1 LVLVGLC
8 VININIGSAMSIQP
22 HQASESLYTDGSY
35 LDKTGGT
42 WHLEDSPFKA
52 KQVVRILARHP
63 EVQLNTIC
71 EIGCG
76 AGGILSELQK
86 LLPSHASFTGYEI
99 SPQAHAISAR
109 FSNARCQFVLG
120 DAFTDPLTYD
130 LVLVMDVV
138 EHVEDCFSFLR
149 RTKEKGRWKLYHIPL
164 DVHVSGTLR
173 GVNAWDGVGHIHL
186 FTMETALKS
195 LEYTGHRVV
204 DWIFTDGAIGTP
216 KKAFRTRLANLVRLP
231 LARLNA
237 KLAVR
242 LIGGYSIL
250 ILAE

>member
-1 LVLVGLC
+1 
-8 VININIGSAMSIQP
+8 MHP
-22 HQASESLYTDGSY
+22 HQAGEGIYTDGSY

-63 EVQLNTIC
+63 EVQPNTIC

-86 LLPSHASFTGYEI
+86 LLPSHTTLTGYEI
-99 SPQAHAISAR
+99 SPQAHAIGAK
-109 FSNARCQFVLG
+109 FSNAQCQYVLG
-120 DAFTDPLTYD
+120 DGFADPSTYD

-149 RTKEKGRWKLYHIPL
+149 RTKQKGRWKLYHIPL
-164 DVHVSGTLR
+164 ETHVSVTLR
-173 GVNAWDGVGHIHL
+173 GVNGWDSVGHIHL
-186 FTMETALKS
+186 FTIETALKS
-195 LEYTGHRVV
+195 VEYTGHRVV
-204 DWIFTDGAIGTP
+204 DWILTDGALAKP
-216 KKAFRTRLANLVRLP
+216 NKAARTRMANLVRLP
-231 LARLNA
+231 LAKFSA
-237 KLAVR
+237 KLAAR